1 MLADQVWR
9 FGLGVVLAG
18 LALLTA
24 PAAAAPPGPG
34 IEPAAGSAAAM
45 DNTDSIET
53 LALEY
58 EAIAK
63 TIDLYIDGGRR
74 GSSEIMKPA
83 FLPEAGI
90 FGLVDG
96 QLVGGSVQALY
107 DQVDSRPP
115 AGVINYKI
123 VRLEAMAGVA
133 MVRVDI
139 NDWAGLKYCDMFTL
153 IKDGSGWK
161 IAGKVSSQY

>member
-9 FGLGVVLAG
+9 VGLGVVLAG

-24 PAAAAPPGPG
+24 PAAAAPPERD
-34 IEPAAGSAAAM
+34 IEPGAGPAAM
-45 DNTDSIET
+45 DNTYSIET
-53 LALEY
+53 LAREY

-63 TIDLYIDGGRR
+63 TIDLYIDGGRQ
-74 GSSEIMKPA
+74 GSSEIMKQA

-96 QLVGGSVQALY
+96 QLVGGSVQTLY

-115 AGVINYKI
+115 VGAINYKI

-139 NDWAGLKYCDMFTL
+139 DDWAGLKYCDMFTL